1 MCAAS
6 WTRRADMTPRK
17 RTKARAGWP
26 PNLYTSGRGGFKYRD
41 PRDRRETWMGTDQA
55 KAFAA
60 ARKLN
65 AMLIAS
71 NDLVDRVLG
80 AAKKVRD
87 AIAVFRA
94 DDLPHRGWA
103 PKTAT
108 WYEIFLK
115 RIDAD
120 LGDRDL
126 DELTVKDCAE
136 YIRGVTDSARSRQ
149 TYRLMLGW
157 ILACAVQEGWIDSN
171 PAEATRKFANQRKR
185 ERLTIE
191 VYRKVHQ
198 KAPAWLQNAMDLSLL
213 TLLRREDVAGL
224 RFTDVRDGAL
234 WVVPQKTEGSS
245 AVRLKIKVGADL
257 AALIA
262 RCRDDIVSP
271 YLVHRLP
278 EKARPQGM
286 KAATRVH
293 HTQLLPEQ
301 ITREFK
307 DARELAG
314 ITGANPPTF
323 HEIRSLGGALL
334 REQGWTLQQVQ
345 ALMGH
350 ASEAM
355 TNVYLEG
362 HEVPWSDVETGL
374 SLAR

>member
-1 MCAAS
+1 MS
-6 WTRRADMTPRK
+6 PRH
-17 RTKARAGWP
+17 RSRARAGWP
-26 PNLYTSGRGGFKYRD
+26 PNLYPNRDGFKYRH
-41 PRDRRETWMGTDQA
+41 PVTKRETWMGKDQA
-55 KAFAA
+55 CAFAA

-65 AMLIAS
+65 GMLVPAD
-71 NDLVDRVLG
+71 DLVARVAG
-80 AAKKVRD
+80 DGRKVRD

-103 PKTAT
+103 PKTSA
-108 WYEIFLK
+108 WYEVFLK
-115 RIDAD
+115 RIEAD
-120 LGDRDL
+120 VGDRDL
-126 DELTVKDCAE
+126 DALSVKDCAE
-136 YIRGVTDSARSRQ
+136 YIRGVTESARSRQ
-149 TYRLMLGW
+149 TYRLVLGW
-157 ILACAVQEGWIDSN
+157 ILACAVQEGWIESN

-185 ERLTIE
+185 ERLTLDD
-191 VYRKVHQ
+191 YQKVHA
-198 KAPAWLQNAMDLSLL
+198 KAPVWLQNAMDLSLL

-224 RFTDVRDGAL
+224 RFADVHDGAL
-234 WVVPQKTEGSS
+234 WVIPQKTEGSS

-262 RCRDDIVSP
+262 RCRDDVVSP
-271 YLVHRLP
+271 YMVHRLS
-278 EKARPQGM
+278 EKQRPQGM
-286 KAATRVH
+286 KAAARVH

-301 ITREFK
+301 ITRAFAEAR
-307 DARELAG
+307 DAAEIVG
-314 ITGANPPTF
+314 DNPPTF

-355 TNVYLEG
+355 TTVYLEG